1 MTRLGDLERA
11 VMDVLWDAVPGTSD
25 GVTVREVAEALDGRE
40 LAYTTVMTV
49 LDRLA
54 GKGMV
59 QREREGRAWRYR
71 AAASREAHIARL
83 MLDALDLGGSRD
95 AALVRFARSVTGTEA
110 EVLRAALGAEAGLTG
125 RTGRPRRRCDRLRT
139 GGQDAADRP
148 ARGRADRPG
157 RGPPRR
163 PGQGRRR
170 GDGPVGRPPWR
181 TPCTS
186 PGRSWPAG

>member
-1 MTRLGDLERA
+1 
-11 VMDVLWDAVPGTSD
+11 MDVLWDVVPGTSD
-25 GVTVREVAEALDGRE
+25 GVTVREVADALDGRE

-71 AAASREAHIARL
+71 PAASREAHIAQL

-110 EVLRAALGAEAGLTG
+110 EVLRAALGSEAGLAG
-125 RTGRPRRRCDRLRT
+125 PGST
-139 GGQDAADRP
+139 GGDTGGAELTDRVDGPAGRRAADETAER
-148 ARGRADRPG
+148 
-157 RGPPRR
+157 
-163 PGQGRRR
+163 
-170 GDGPVGRPPWR
+170 
-181 TPCTS
+181 
-186 PGRSWPAG
+186 

>member
-1 MTRLGDLERA
+1 
-11 VMDVLWDAVPGTSD
+11 MDVLWDTVPATSN
-25 GVTVREVAEALDGRE
+25 GVTVREVADALAGRE

-71 AAASREAHIARL
+71 AAASREAHIAQL

-110 EVLRAALGAEAGLTG
+110 DVLRAALAAEAGLAGRDDRGLTG
-125 RTGRPRRRCDRLRT
+125 RVEAPP
-139 GGQDAADRP
+139 ADR
-148 ARGRADRPG
+148 ASRPG
-157 RGPPRR
+157 LADEVAER
-163 PGQGRRR
+163 
-170 GDGPVGRPPWR
+170 
-181 TPCTS
+181 
-186 PGRSWPAG
+186 

>member
-11 VMDVLWDAVPGTSD
+11 VMDVLWDVVPGTSD
-25 GVTVREVAEALDGRE
+25 GVTVREVADALDGRE

-71 AAASREAHIARL
+71 PAASREAHIAQL

-110 EVLRAALGAEAGLTG
+110 EVLRAALGSEAGLTG
-125 RTGRPRRRCDRLRT
+125 SDTTAGGTGAVGPAGPSLAGSGAELTDQVDGPAGR
-139 GGQDAADRP
+139 RP
-148 ARGRADRPG
+148 AGEAAER
-157 RGPPRR
+157 
-163 PGQGRRR
+163 
-170 GDGPVGRPPWR
+170 
-181 TPCTS
+181 
-186 PGRSWPAG
+186 

>member
-11 VMDVLWDAVPGTSD
+11 VMDVLWDAVPATSD

-71 AAASREAHIARL
+71 AAASREAYIAQL

-110 EVLRAALGAEAGLTG
+110 DVLRAALSAEAGT
-125 RTGRPRRRCDRLRT
+125 
-139 GGQDAADRP
+139 AADTP
-148 ARGRADRPG
+148 GQAADGPG
-157 RGPPRR
+157 RGLTDRVESPQADRASR
-163 PGQGRRR
+163 PGLADEAAER
-170 GDGPVGRPPWR
+170 
-181 TPCTS
+181 
-186 PGRSWPAG
+186 

>member
-11 VMDVLWDAVPGTSD
+11 VMDVLWDGASGDTEG
-25 GVTVREVAEALDGRE
+25 GVTVREVADALAARE

-59 QREREGRAWRYR
+59 EREREGRAWRYR
-71 AAASREAHIARL
+71 AAATREAHIAQL

-110 EVLRAALGAEAGLTG
+110 DVLRAALNAQA
-125 RTGRPRRRCDRLRT
+125 
-139 GGQDAADRP
+139 
-148 ARGRADRPG
+148 GRATGPG
-157 RGPPRR
+157 RQPA
-163 PGQGRRR
+163 
-170 GDGPVGRPPWR
+170 DPVDATREP
-181 TPCTS
+181 TPVDKS
-186 PGRSWPAG
+186 PDR

>member
-1 MTRLGDLERA
+1 
-11 VMDVLWDAVPGTSD
+11 MDVLWDVVPGTSD
-25 GVTVREVAEALDGRE
+25 GVTVREVADALDGRE

-71 AAASREAHIARL
+71 PAASREAHIAQL

-110 EVLRAALGAEAGLTG
+110 EVLRAALGSEAGLAG
-125 RTGRPRRRCDRLRT
+125 PGST
-139 GGQDAADRP
+139 GGDTGGADALTDRVDGPAGRRP
-148 ARGRADRPG
+148 AGEAAER
-157 RGPPRR
+157 
-163 PGQGRRR
+163 
-170 GDGPVGRPPWR
+170 
-181 TPCTS
+181 
-186 PGRSWPAG
+186 

>member
-11 VMDVLWDAVPGTSD
+11 VMDVLWDSVPGTSD
-25 GVTVREVAEALDGRE
+25 GVTVREVADALDGRE

-71 AAASREAHIARL
+71 AAASREAYIAQL

-110 EVLRAALGAEAGLTG
+110 DVLRAALGAEAGLSEPADG
-125 RTGRPRRRCDRLRT
+125 T
-139 GGQDAADRP
+139 GGLSDRVEDP
-148 ARGRADRPG
+148 HAGRGRRTDEAVDR
-157 RGPPRR
+157 
-163 PGQGRRR
+163 
-170 GDGPVGRPPWR
+170 
-181 TPCTS
+181 
-186 PGRSWPAG
+186 

>member
-11 VMDVLWDAVPGTSD
+11 VMDVLWDSVPGTSD
-25 GVTVREVAEALDGRE
+25 GITVREVADALDGRE

-71 AAASREAHIARL
+71 AAASREAYIAQL

-110 EVLRAALGAEAGLTG
+110 EVLRAALGAEAEGAGHDGSALTDRVEAPSVDGLPP
-125 RTGRPRRRCDRLRT
+125 RTGK
-139 GGQDAADRP
+139 AADR
-148 ARGRADRPG
+148 
-157 RGPPRR
+157 
-163 PGQGRRR
+163 
-170 GDGPVGRPPWR
+170 
-181 TPCTS
+181 
-186 PGRSWPAG
+186 

>member
-1 MTRLGDLERA
+1 
-11 VMDVLWDAVPGTSD
+11 MDVLWDVVPGTSD

-125 RTGRPRRRCDRLRT
+125 PAAAGPDAGATGSGPAGQDARPTGRHEAGLTDRVGDPRTGRAR
-139 GGQDAADRP
+139 AADE
-148 ARGRADRPG
+148 ATDR
-157 RGPPRR
+157 
-163 PGQGRRR
+163 
-170 GDGPVGRPPWR
+170 
-181 TPCTS
+181 
-186 PGRSWPAG
+186 

>member
-11 VMDVLWDAVPGTSD
+11 VMDVLWDVVPGTSD
-25 GVTVREVAEALDGRE
+25 GVTVREVADALDGRE

-71 AAASREAHIARL
+71 PAASREAHIAQL

-110 EVLRAALGAEAGLTG
+110 EVLRAALGSEAGLTG
-125 RTGRPRRRCDRLRT
+125 PGAT
-139 GGQDAADRP
+139 GGDKGGADALTDRVGGPAGRRP
-148 ARGRADRPG
+148 AGEAAER
-157 RGPPRR
+157 
-163 PGQGRRR
+163 
-170 GDGPVGRPPWR
+170 
-181 TPCTS
+181 
-186 PGRSWPAG
+186 

>member
-11 VMDVLWDAVPGTSD
+11 VMDVLWDVVPGTSD

-125 RTGRPRRRCDRLRT
+125 PAPAGPDAGTPARQDARPDSGTGRHEAGLTDRVGDPRTGRARTADEATDR
-139 GGQDAADRP
+139 
-148 ARGRADRPG
+148 
-157 RGPPRR
+157 
-163 PGQGRRR
+163 
-170 GDGPVGRPPWR
+170 
-181 TPCTS
+181 
-186 PGRSWPAG
+186 

>member
-11 VMDVLWDAVPGTSD
+11 VMDVLWDTVPGTSD

-59 QREREGRAWRYR
+59 RRQREGRAWRYQ
-71 AAASREAHIARL
+71 AAASREAHIAQL

-110 EVLRAALGAEAGLTG
+110 EVLRAALGAEGGAPSTERTGAEPLTG
-125 RTGRPRRRCDRLRT
+125 RV
-139 GGQDAADRP
+139 DAP
-148 ARGRADRPG
+148 RADRA
-157 RGPPRR
+157 
-163 PGQGRRR
+163 GQ
-170 GDGPVGRPPWR
+170 
-181 TPCTS
+181 
-186 PGRSWPAG
+186 PALADEATDR

>member
-1 MTRLGDLERA
+1 
-11 VMDVLWDAVPGTSD
+11 MDVLWDVVPGTSD
-25 GVTVREVAEALDGRE
+25 GVTVREVADTLDGRE

-71 AAASREAHIARL
+71 PAASREAHIAQL

-110 EVLRAALGAEAGLTG
+110 EVLRAALGSEAGLTG
-125 RTGRPRRRCDRLRT
+125 PGSTGVDPVDTELTDRLD
-139 GGQDAADRP
+139 GP
-148 ARGRADRPG
+148 A
-157 RGPPRR
+157 
-163 PGQGRRR
+163 GRR
-170 GDGPVGRPPWR
+170 
-181 TPCTS
+181 T
-186 PGRSWPAG
+186 AGEAAER

>member
-11 VMDVLWDAVPGTSD
+11 VMDVLWDAAPASSD
-25 GVTVREVAEALDGRE
+25 GVTVREVADALDGRE

-71 AAASREAHIARL
+71 PAATREAHIAQL
-83 MLDALDLGGSRD
+83 MLEALDLGGSRD

-110 EVLRAALGAEAGLTG
+110 DVLRAALGAEAEAGAALGAEAGSTVEDGPAG
-125 RTGRPRRRCDRLRT
+125 RVENP
-139 GGQDAADRP
+139 
-148 ARGRADRPG
+148 RPG
-157 RGPPRR
+157 R
-163 PGQGRRR
+163 
-170 GDGPVGRPPWR
+170 
-181 TPCTS
+181 
-186 PGRSWPAG
+186 PALDEATDR

>member
-11 VMDVLWDAVPGTSD
+11 VMDVLWDVVPGTSD
-25 GVTVREVAEALDGRE
+25 GVTVREVADALDGRE

-71 AAASREAHIARL
+71 PAASREAHIAQL

-110 EVLRAALGAEAGLTG
+110 EVLRAALGADAELTG
-125 RTGRPRRRCDRLRT
+125 LGSADGGRAPARPGVELTDRVDGPTGR
-139 GGQDAADRP
+139 RP
-148 ARGRADRPG
+148 ADEAVER
-157 RGPPRR
+157 
-163 PGQGRRR
+163 
-170 GDGPVGRPPWR
+170 
-181 TPCTS
+181 
-186 PGRSWPAG
+186 

>member
-11 VMDVLWDAVPGTSD
+11 VMDVLWDVVPGTSD

-71 AAASREAHIARL
+71 AAASREAHIAQL

-110 EVLRAALGAEAGLTG
+110 EVLRAALGAEAGLAGPAPAGPDAGSTG
-125 RTGRPRRRCDRLRT
+125 AGLTDRVGDPRAGRPRAVDEATDR
-139 GGQDAADRP
+139 
-148 ARGRADRPG
+148 
-157 RGPPRR
+157 
-163 PGQGRRR
+163 
-170 GDGPVGRPPWR
+170 
-181 TPCTS
+181 
-186 PGRSWPAG
+186 